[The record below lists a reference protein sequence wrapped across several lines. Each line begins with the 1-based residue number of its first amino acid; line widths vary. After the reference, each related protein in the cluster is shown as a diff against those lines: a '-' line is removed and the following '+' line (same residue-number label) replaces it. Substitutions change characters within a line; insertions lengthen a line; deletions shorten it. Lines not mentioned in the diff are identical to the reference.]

1 MLLYVFTVYTH
12 VHIHM
17 CIRNGKEDPNKY
29 DDVKGEDTSI
39 QGSPTAVTYA
49 ATAKAPGA
57 DTHAGPALQYDYAR
71 TGAITVR
78 KY

>member
-1 MLLYVFTVYTH
+1 
-12 VHIHM
+12 M
-17 CIRNGKEDPNKY
+17 CIRNGHEDKKDPREY
-29 DDVKGEDTSI
+29 DGVKGEDISI

-57 DTHAGPALQYDYAR
+57 DTHTGPALQYDYAR